1 MKHLLQFSVF
11 VLFYFSIIHSNAQI
25 ILSEN
30 FNNGIPSSFTLIDN
44 DGLTPNSAVAY
55 INNAWVARAVMQGSS
70 DSVAMSTSWYNP
82 VGTADDWL
90 ITPQL
95 SLGAASTISWRAL
108 AVDGDFPDGYQ
119 VLVSTTGTAVADFQD
134 TVLTI
139 NEENSTWTSR
149 TLNLDALGFSNTNV
163 YIAFRNNSQD
173 KFLLAIDD
181 IVVKNLTPID
191 VQIYFVQVPDISCD
205 LTNAEDITVSLT
217 NAGTTA
223 VSNVPL
229 SYTINGAT
237 PVTENFTGTLQPTE
251 SALFT
256 FSQKAD
262 FSAKNTLFNVVAYS
276 EISGDG
282 DLSNDTS
289 LTEVTVNVATVDVL
303 ANPYSTSFETFNE
316 VAGWKAEDTN
326 ADENTWDV
334 FSGQTNIGDF
344 SFLYLYDENNAAD
357 DWLFSTC
364 LDLVANHAYR
374 LDFYHKTG
382 SSATDTFPEKFLV
395 SYGLAPNSLAMSN
408 QLKDFGEVINSEF
421 EQNALGFT
429 VPSDNTYYLGFKV
442 YSDADMFYLSIDDV
456 TVSELLPPTASF
468 TYNTNELDAAFSS
481 PNGTDPV
488 NELTWDFGD
497 GSATE
502 TGAGVLHSY
511 TTEGTYYVCLTVTN
525 AAGSDTFC
533 DSVTV
538 ELQSTGIANI
548 LANNLKLYPNPSTG
562 KVNVNLPGPGEVSFE
577 IINTIGVTVFAE
589 TKIGNSQYQL
599 DLSSLNNGVYII
611 TTKQYGMIT
620 QNKITIAR

>member
-1 MKHLLQFSVF
+1 MKHFLYLSAFILCSLGIQQT
-11 VLFYFSIIHSNAQI
+11 NAQI

-55 INNAWVARAVMQGSS
+55 IDNAWVARAASQGSS

-82 VGTADDWL
+82 VGRADDWL

-95 SLGAASTISWRAL
+95 SLGTASIVSWRAL

-119 VLVSTTGTAVADFQD
+119 VLVSTTGTAVSDFQD
-134 TVLTI
+134 TVLVV
-139 NEENSTWTSR
+139 NEENATWTSR
-149 TLNLDALGFSNTNV
+149 SLDLDALGFSNTNV

-181 IVVKNLTPID
+181 IVVKNLTPTD
-191 VQIYFVQVPDISCD
+191 VQIDFVQVPDISCD

-217 NAGTTA
+217 NAGTAA

-229 SYTINGAT
+229 SYIINGGT
-237 PVTENFTGTLQPTE
+237 LVTENFTGTLQPTE

-262 FSAKNTLFNVVAYS
+262 FSAKNTQFNVIAYS

-282 DLSNDTS
+282 DLTNDTS
-289 LTEVTVNVATVDVL
+289 LTEITVNVATVDVL

-326 ADENTWDV
+326 ADENTWGI
-334 FSGQTNIGDF
+334 FSGQTNTGDF

-364 LDLVANHAYR
+364 LDLVANQAYR

-395 SYGLAPNSLAMSN
+395 SYGLAPNSFAMSN

-421 EQNALGFT
+421 EYNALGFT
-429 VPSDNTYYLGFKV
+429 VNADNTYYLGFKV

-456 TVSELLPPTASF
+456 AVSELLPPTASF

-488 NELTWDFGD
+488 NELVWDFGD
-497 GSATE
+497 GSATA

-538 ELQSTGIANI
+538 ELQSTSVANI
-548 LANNLKLYPNPSTG
+548 LANNLKLYPNPTSG
-562 KVNVNLPGPGEVSFE
+562 KVNVKLPASSEVSFE
-577 IINTIGVTVFAE
+577 VINTLGAVVYAE
-589 TKIGNSQYQL
+589 TKTGNTQHQL
-599 DLSSLNNGVYII
+599 DLSSLNNGVYFI
-611 TTKQYGMIT
+611 TTKQSGMVT